1 MTGLFYSLTYGMS
14 ALFAG
19 KISDKFKRI
28 KLLIVVGIMWNMT
41 SFINMIARSFAMI
54 ASMRMVFGLFSAFCS
69 PVCYSM
75 ISDLFPPA
83 KRTLAN
89 ALFTAASFMGIAMAT
104 LANNL
109 VGSMGW
115 RATYGIC
122 GIYGLFA
129 ICIIILFVSEPE
141 RGRYEAKKEEILKQ

>member
-1 MTGLFYSLTYGMS
+1 
-14 ALFAG
+14 
-19 KISDKFKRI
+19 
-28 KLLIVVGIMWNMT
+28 MT
-41 SFINMIARSFAMI
+41 SFINMIARTFTTI

-89 ALFTAASFMGIAMAT
+89 ALFTAATFMGIAMAT

-115 RATYGIC
+115 RATYGIT
-122 GIYGLFA
+122 GIYGLSA
-129 ICIIILFVSEPE
+129 VCIAILFITEPQ
-141 RGRYEAKKEEILKQ
+141 RGRYDAKKEEIIKQQEEDQEELD